1 MRVAKHERGYTM
13 LETIMYI
20 GLLIV
25 LGSTLASY
33 ASAVM
38 RRYKTG
44 RAAQQVLELKK
55 AIIQFTAA
63 DEDYSNISVLAM
75 DKTASIPIDM
85 RTGNPSVARNALG
98 GTVQIGPAAE
108 LKEEVEEIPGASPD
122 PEDPEE
128 PETPVTLT
136 DEQKKMYYMF
146 YIKFNG
152 LPKASCAEIL
162 TQGQFYGDGSE
173 MDTLIVNNHMWKYQ
187 YSFYDYSQSGI
198 DITEIKTMMPTGVGA
213 NAAPSIRLSIDE
225 ALEACSDKNNN
236 RIIWIFS

>member
-1 MRVAKHERGYTM
+1 MRVAKHEHGYTM

-63 DEDYSNISVLAM
+63 DEDYSNISILAM
-75 DKTASIPIDM
+75 DKTASIPLDM

-98 GTVQIGPAAE
+98 GIVQIGPAAE
-108 LKEEVEEIPGASPD
+108 LKEEVPEAD

-128 PETPVTLT
+128 PETPSALT
-136 DEQKKMYYMF
+136 DEQKRMYYMF

-187 YSFYDYSQSGI
+187 YSFYDYIQSGLN
-198 DITEIKTMMPTGVGA
+198 ITQIKTMVPTGVGA

-225 ALEACSDKNNN
+225 ALAACSDKNNN